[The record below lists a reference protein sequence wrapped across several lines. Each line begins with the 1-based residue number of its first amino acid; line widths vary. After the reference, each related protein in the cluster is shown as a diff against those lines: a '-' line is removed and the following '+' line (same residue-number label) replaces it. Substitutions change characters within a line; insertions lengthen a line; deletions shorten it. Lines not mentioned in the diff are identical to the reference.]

1 MLFGYVILATA
12 LLLSTVAAYYSIA
25 GLAAIFAAA
34 VVPVII
40 MGGALEIGKVVA
52 TVFLHKNWSRLGWGF
67 KSYLVP
73 AVAFLM
79 LLTSLGTFG
88 FLSKAHSDQSL
99 VSGDSSS
106 QVAIIDERIRTQR
119 ENIDV
124 AKQALKQLDASV
136 DQTMARTTDERGA
149 ARSANLRR
157 SQQKERDQLQA
168 DIAKAQVSIA
178 RLNEERAPLAAE
190 LRKVEAEV
198 GPIRYIAA
206 LVYGDNPD
214 ANLLEQAVR
223 WVIILIVIVFDPLA
237 LCLILAG
244 NRELIWARESKQ
256 QLLVPT
262 STPEPEKPVEEE
274 APLVYVADVGEK
286 PTVEEKAAYEQ
297 DDGPLTD
304 TQIKQIR
311 TRSNRPRAYRA
322 TTKKTTTPAPVVIP
336 DEPVAQEMPIG
347 DFVGVPAEP
356 DPDPDPLLKKAKSLP
371 KVKMPTFD

>member
-1 MLFGYVILATA
+1 MLFGYVILTTA
-12 LLLSTVAAYYSIA
+12 LLLSAVAAYYSIA

-73 AVAFLM
+73 AVVFLM

-88 FLSKAHSDQSL
+88 FLSKAHNDQSL

-106 QVAIIDERIRTQR
+106 QVAVIDERIRTQR
-119 ENIDV
+119 ENID
-124 AKQALKQLDASV
+124 AARQALKQLDASV

-157 SQQKERDQLQA
+157 GQQKERDQLQN

-178 RLNEERAPLAAE
+178 QLNEQRAPMAAE

-206 LVYGDNPD
+206 LIYGDNPD

-244 NRELIWARESKQ
+244 SRELSWAREVKQ
-256 QLLVPT
+256 QAPVT
-262 STPEPEKPVEEE
+262 IQEEPVT
-274 APLVYVADVGEK
+274 APDPYVADVTMPEPG
-286 PTVEEKAAYEQ
+286 PGYAP

-304 TQIKQIR
+304 SQIKQIK
-311 TRSNRPRAYRA
+311 TRSNRPKTYRA
-322 TTKKTTTPAPVVIP
+322 TTKTTTPAPEIT
-336 DEPVAQEMPIG
+336 PVETEIQDTPVG

-356 DPDPDPLLKKAKSLP
+356 DADALLKPSKLAK
-371 KVKMPTFD
+371 VTMPTFE

>member
-1 MLFGYVILATA
+1 MLFGYVILVTA

-40 MGGALEIGKVVA
+40 MGSALEIGKVVA

-99 VSGDSSS
+99 VSGDSAS
-106 QVAIIDERIRTQR
+106 QVAVIDERIRTQR
-119 ENIDV
+119 ENIDA

-214 ANLLEQAVR
+214 ANILERAVR

-244 NRELIWARESKQ
+244 NRELTWARESKQ
-256 QLLVPT
+256 QVSVTTVQEDPLD
-262 STPEPEKPVEEE
+262 EPNP
-274 APLVYVADVGEK
+274 YVTDVGEK
-286 PTVEEKAAYEQ
+286 STEEEKAAYEQ
-297 DDGPLTD
+297 DDGPLTNEQVV
-304 TQIKQIR
+304 QIKESVKKHKVKFS
-311 TRSNRPRAYRA
+311 RSGTYRA
-322 TTKKTTTPAPVVIP
+322 TTKQTTTPAPAIIT
-336 DEPVAQEMPIG
+336 DETVAQEMPVG
-347 DFVGVPAEP
+347 DFVGVPAE
-356 DPDPDPLLKKAKSLP
+356 PDPDPLLKKAKSLP

>member
-1 MLFGYVILATA
+1 MLFGYVILVTA

-40 MGGALEIGKVVA
+40 MGGALEMGKIVA
-52 TVFLHKNWSRLGWGF
+52 TVFLHRNWSRLSWGF
-67 KSYLVP
+67 KSYLIP
-73 AVAFLM
+73 AVALLM
-79 LLTSLGTFG
+79 LLTSLGIFG
-88 FLSKAHSDQSL
+88 LLSKAHSDQSL

-106 QVAIIDERIRTQR
+106 QVAVIDERIRTQR
-119 ENIDV
+119 ENID
-124 AKQALKQLDASV
+124 AARQALKQLDSSV
-136 DQTMARTTDERGA
+136 DQTMSRTTDERGA
-149 ARSANLRR
+149 TRSANLRR

-178 RLNEERAPLAAE
+178 QLNEQRAPLATE

-198 GPIRYIAA
+198 GPIKYIAA

-223 WVIILIVIVFDPLA
+223 WVIILIVVVFDPLA

-244 NRELIWARESKQ
+244 NRELAWARESKQ
-256 QLLVPT
+256 QVPV
-262 STPEPEKPVEEE
+262 SVPEEPIT
-274 APLVYVADVGEK
+274 APDPYVADVTMPEPG
-286 PTVEEKAAYEQ
+286 PGYAP

-304 TQIKQIR
+304 SQIKQIR

-322 TTKKTTTPAPVVIP
+322 TTKKITTTPAPVVTP
-336 DEPVAQEMPIG
+336 DESVIQEMPVG

-356 DPDPDPLLKKAKSLP
+356 DPDSLLKQAKSLP

>member
-12 LLLSTVAAYYSIA
+12 LLLSTVAAYYSIS
-25 GLAAIFAAA
+25 GLTAIFAAA

-52 TVFLHKNWSRLGWGF
+52 TVFLHKNWSRLSWGF

-73 AVAFLM
+73 AVALLM
-79 LLTSLGTFG
+79 LLTSLGIFG
-88 FLSKAHSDQSL
+88 LLSKAHSDQSL

-106 QVAIIDERIRTQR
+106 QVAVIDERIRTQR
-119 ENIDV
+119 ENID
-124 AKQALKQLDASV
+124 AARQALKQLDAGV
-136 DQTMARTTDERGA
+136 DQTMSRTSDERGA
-149 ARSANLRR
+149 TRSANLRR

-178 RLNEERAPLAAE
+178 RLNEQRAPLAAE

-206 LVYGDNPD
+206 LIYGDNPD

-223 WVIILIVIVFDPLA
+223 WVIILIVVVFDPLA

-244 NRELIWARESKQ
+244 NRELAWAREAKQ
-256 QLLVPT
+256 SPASNQ
-262 STPEPEKPVEEE
+262 EKPN
-274 APLVYVADVGEK
+274 VYVADMPEPVIN
-286 PTVEEKAAYEQ
+286 YEP

-304 TQIKQIR
+304 NQIKQIK
-311 TRSNRPRAYRA
+311 TRSNRPRTYRA
-322 TTKKTTTPAPVVIP
+322 TTKKTPPAQVDTPTTAPGEFI
-336 DEPVAQEMPIG
+336 
-347 DFVGVPAEP
+347 GVPAEP
-356 DPDPDPLLKKAKSLP
+356 DPDSVLKQPNTVP
-371 KVKMPTFD
+371 KVTMPTFN